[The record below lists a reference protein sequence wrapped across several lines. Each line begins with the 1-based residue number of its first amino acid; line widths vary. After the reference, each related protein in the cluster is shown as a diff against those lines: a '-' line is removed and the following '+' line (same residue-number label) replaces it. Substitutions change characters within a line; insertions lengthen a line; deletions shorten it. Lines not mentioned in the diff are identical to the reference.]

1 MPEKY
6 NRNQLKQI
14 DKADLI
20 DLIEALFARIET
32 LQNQMQQQS
41 TRTKHLENQLAKTS
55 QNSSK
60 PPSSDGN
67 KKRRTR
73 SLRTKTGRKPGG
85 QKGHPGHTLF
95 MSNQPDHT
103 QSYCLQNCPMCFGD
117 LSTVV
122 PSSYKRRQVFYVPPV
137 QLEITA
143 HLVEM
148 KQCPH
153 CQQTVCAAFPPD
165 VSQPVQYVPRFLA
178 QASYLNTYHLIPMD
192 RTAELLGDFYG
203 QTPAC
208 ALILGANEA
217 VKVGSTPALETISQQ
232 MKTADIGHFDESGLK
247 VNGKTQWVHVA
258 STEKLTYFGLHQKR
272 GQIGMREIGI
282 LPHFTGRAVHDH
294 FSSYQTFDNCS
305 HAYCNAHHLPEL
317 QFITDQYQQ
326 PWAEKMSQL
335 LLAIKA
341 EVAKTS
347 QQSSALTPEQIAHF
361 QHRYD
366 VFIKEGYAPNLPPPA
381 SLSKRRGR
389 RKQSPPKNL
398 LDRLD
403 KHKTEVL
410 GFMCDFTV
418 PFDNNQAERDI
429 RMIKVKQKISGG
441 FRTENGANTFCA
453 IRSYISTVR
462 KHGRNVVLAIEN
474 ALRGQPFIPLTT
486 EIQPE

>member
-6 NRNQLKQI
+6 NRNQLKQM

-122 PSSYKRRQVFYVPPV
+122 PSSYKRRQVFDVPPV

-165 VSQPVQYVPRFLA
+165 I
-178 QASYLNTYHLIPMD
+178 LIPMD

-203 QTPAC
+203 QTPAP

-247 VNGKTQWVHVA
+247 VDGKTQWVHVA

-272 GQIGMREIGI
+272 GEIGI
-282 LPHFTGRAVHDH
+282 LPYFTGRAVHDH

-305 HAYCNAHHLPEL
+305 HAYCNAHHLREL

-335 LLAIKA
+335 LLAIVGRLQK
-341 EVAKTS
+341 
-347 QQSSALTPEQIAHF
+347 P
-361 QHRYD
+361 
-366 VFIKEGYAPNLPPPA
+366 PNN
-381 SLSKRRGR
+381 R
-389 RKQSPPKNL
+389 
-398 LDRLD
+398 
-403 KHKTEVL
+403 
-410 GFMCDFTV
+410 V
-418 PFDNNQAERDI
+418 P
-429 RMIKVKQKISGG
+429 
-441 FRTENGANTFCA
+441 
-453 IRSYISTVR
+453 
-462 KHGRNVVLAIEN
+462 
-474 ALRGQPFIPLTT
+474 
-486 EIQPE
+486 